1 MEANDIY
8 DLLKKEGEK
17 PLRIALVG
25 QPGAGKSSLIN
36 AITGQKLAE
45 VSQRTDTTV
54 EATAYRW
61 EGLELW
67 DLPGYGTTKFPP
79 GSFIDRFDVNGFDVY
94 LCVFSGKL
102 TSADDGMFVDTV
114 RKGGK
119 PFIFVRT
126 KADTIWE
133 EGKSYEE
140 LKTIVRNDV
149 LVRNQAGNASVVFT
163 SVRPTPEWKETIGEL
178 QDEIRELLG
187 PAEKARFDYAAAAM
201 TVVALNRKCE
211 IARRKV
217 TQFAGAALANGFNPI
232 PGANVAVDVGLILAC
247 FQSIRNSFSI
257 TEEDMNDPSYVALM
271 GPMLRGLGAA
281 LGPEVII
288 KYLSQIAGRVAVQNF
303 AKYIPFVGQAV
314 AGTIGF
320 AIVKTAG
327 NNYVDDCYKIAEA
340 KLLKSVKAL
349 R

>member
-54 EATAYRW
+54 EAAAYRW

-67 DLPGYGTTKFPP
+67 DLPGYGTTRFPP
-79 GSFIDRFDVNGFDVY
+79 GSFIEHFEVDKFDLY
-94 LCVFSGKL
+94 LFVFSGKL

-114 RKGGK
+114 RKGGQ

-133 EGKSYEE
+133 EEKSYEE
-140 LKTIVRNDV
+140 LKEIIRNDV
-149 LVRNQAGNASVVFT
+149 LVRNQARNASVVFT
-163 SVRPTPEWKETIGEL
+163 SVRPTQEWKETIGEL
-178 QDEIRELLG
+178 QDEIGELLE
-187 PAEKARFDYAAAAM
+187 PASRARFEYAAAAL
-201 TVVALNRKCE
+201 TVEALEQK
-211 IARRKV
+211 RKV
-217 TQFAGAALANGFNPI
+217 AERKITQYAGAALANGFNPI
-232 PGANVAVDVGLILAC
+232 PGANIAVDVGLVVKC
-247 FQSIRNSFSI
+247 FESIRNSFGI
-257 TEEDMNDPSYVALM
+257 TEEDLSDPSYVALM
-271 GPMLRGLGAA
+271 GPMLRGLGKV
-281 LGPEVII
+281 LVPEAII
-288 KYLSQIAGRVAVQNF
+288 KYLGQLGGKVVVQNF
-303 AKYIPFVGQAV
+303 ARYIPFVGQAV

-320 AIVKTAG
+320 GIIKTAG
-327 NNYVDDCYKIAEA
+327 NNYVNECYAIAEA
-340 KLLKSVKAL
+340 KLLQSVKAL